1 MTTLWIVLGVVM
13 LSIAAAFAWR
23 LVLASGERA
32 AGNAWKEVCDRLDR
46 RHDLIPGLMDL
57 VRGTVSHERSL
68 FEEVEEARIRAMCVS
83 GEAPARAMA
92 ERELSIALADL
103 FVVAEAS
110 PAFTVDA
117 GRQRLRKDMAAIE
130 EEIQTAR
137 RAYDQA
143 AREQN
148 RRLRRFPG
156 NLAAA
161 LFPFSAIPSF
171 DLECSLGTNAPGVSG
186 IFGLNEPAHWDE
198 T

>member
-1 MTTLWIVLGVVM
+1 MTTLWIVLGAAM
-13 LSIAAAFAWR
+13 LSIAAALAWR

-32 AGNAWKEVCDRLDR
+32 AAKAWKEVCARLDR

-83 GEAPARAMA
+83 GGAPARAMA
-92 ERELSIALADL
+92 ERALSIALADL
-103 FVVAEAS
+103 FAVAEAS
-110 PAFTVDA
+110 PAFAVDA
-117 GRQRLRKDMAAIE
+117 GRRRMRTDMAAIE
-130 EEIQTAR
+130 QEIQTAR

-143 AREQN
+143 ALEQN

-161 LFPFSAIPSF
+161 VFHFNVIPSF
-171 DLECSLGTNAPGVSG
+171 DLECSVETNAPGVSG
-186 IFGLNEPAHWDE
+186 IFGLNESAHWDE